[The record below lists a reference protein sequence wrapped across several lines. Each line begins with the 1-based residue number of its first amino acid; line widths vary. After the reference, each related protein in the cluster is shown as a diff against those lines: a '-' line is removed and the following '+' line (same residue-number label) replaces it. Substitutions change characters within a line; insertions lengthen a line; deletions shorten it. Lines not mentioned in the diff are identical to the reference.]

1 MNENKENS
9 IEGKEEEV
17 TSSPSVENKDNP
29 IVEIDYNI
37 LSLEEL
43 IQRVSEFS
51 ETTNIFSVSKDVEN
65 IKSYFYKKL
74 HETKANAK
82 EKFIKNG
89 GLEEEF
95 EYDNSLENKFKGQY
109 KIFKKRKFE
118 HRESIEKEQQKN
130 LIVKKKIIESI
141 YQLTQG
147 TETIR
152 ETFENFN
159 ELKEK
164 WYNTG
169 AAPIANNNEL
179 WNSFHHTVE
188 LFYDFIKINRDL
200 RDLDFKRNHEQ
211 KLLIC
216 DKAEALLKEKSINK
230 IHDELQKLHEKWKEL
245 GPVEKEHREP
255 LWNRFKEATYQLHKK
270 RNDHYVAL
278 KEKSAKALIEK
289 QAVCQKITEI
299 NNNLNVN
306 SHKQWE
312 LLTKEVQELESQ
324 WKSLGRLEKSDDKI
338 AWKELKSTLDVFY
351 TAKKNYFKN
360 RRNESKE
367 TIARKIAICEKAES
381 YIESTDWKKTTEALI
396 KLQNDWKISGYLRK
410 DQSEKLWLRF
420 RTACDKFFDNKEAH
434 FKDKLKEKNNN
445 FELKSAMLEEVKKFK
460 LNNDKK
466 QNLEALQDFQKK
478 WTSLGYVS
486 KNKQKIESQ
495 FIKEIDGFYK
505 KLKID
510 KSELDTIRFKNKVD
524 EIKTS
529 GDEFRLNKEKQN
541 LQIKISDLQKEITQY
556 ENNISFFSN
565 SKGAE
570 TLKKGVE
577 KKIIDL
583 EDTIKRMQEKIKILN
598 KI

>member
-9 IEGKEEEV
+9 KEGEKEV
-17 TSSPSVENKDNP
+17 ASSPSIENKDNP
-29 IVEIDYNI
+29 IVEIDYSI

-43 IQRVSEFS
+43 IQKATEFS
-51 ETTNIFSVSKDVEN
+51 ESNNVFSVNKDIEN

-74 HETKANAK
+74 HEIKANARK
-82 EKFIKNG
+82 EFVENG

-95 EYDNSLENKFKGQY
+95 KYDNSLEIKFKDKY

-118 HRESIEKEQQKN
+118 LRESIEKEQQNN
-130 LIVKKKIIESI
+130 LLVKKKIIESI

-147 TETIR
+147 TETIK
-152 ETFENFN
+152 ETFDHFN

-169 AAPIANNNEL
+169 TAPIASNNEL

-200 RDLDFKRNHEQ
+200 RDLDFKRNYEQ
-211 KLLIC
+211 KLIIC
-216 DKAEALLKEKSINK
+216 DKAEALLQEKSINK
-230 IHDELQKLHEKWKEL
+230 THSELQKLHENWKEL

-270 RNDHYVAL
+270 RNEHYVAL

-289 QAVCQKITEI
+289 RAVCQKIVEI
-299 NNNLNVN
+299 NNDLNVN
-306 SHKQWE
+306 SHQQWE
-312 LLTKEVQELESQ
+312 ELTQKVQELENK

-338 AWKELKSTLDVFY
+338 AWNELKSSLDVFY
-351 TAKKNYFKN
+351 TAKKKYFKN

-367 TIARKIAICEKAES
+367 TIARKIAICEQAES
-381 YIESTDWKKTTEALI
+381 YIESTDWKKTTDALI
-396 KLQNDWKISGYLRK
+396 KLQNDWKTSGYLRK
-410 DQSEKLWLRF
+410 NQSEKLWLRF
-420 RTACDKFFDNKEAH
+420 RTACDKFFDNKGTH
-434 FKDKLKEKNNN
+434 FKDQLKEKNKSL
-445 FELKSAMLEEVKKFK
+445 ELKSATLEEVKKFK
-460 LNNDKK
+460 LYEDKK

-478 WTSLGYVS
+478 WSLLGNVP
-486 KNKQKIESQ
+486 KNQQRIEDK
-495 FIKEIDGFYK
+495 FIKEINGIYK
-505 KLKID
+505 QLKID
-510 KSELDTIRFKNKVD
+510 KSELDTIRFNNKVD

-529 GDEFRLNKEKQN
+529 GDDFRLNKEKQN
-541 LQIKISDLQKEITQY
+541 LQIKISELQKEITQY

-577 KKIIDL
+577 KKIVDL
-583 EDTIKRMQEKIKILN
+583 ENTIKSMQEKIKILN